1 MMPFKMRRQL
11 LTQKTMKLL
20 EVHEDPRS
28 GCQLFKIHELDP
40 FCKIDRVVYR
50 EKSQSGWFKE
60 ISPEDYF
67 QKVRKADVGSSDC
80 LIKR

>member
-1 MMPFKMRRQL
+1 MIPFKTRRQL
-11 LTQKTMKLL
+11 LAPKTMKLL

-40 FCKIDRVVYR
+40 LYKIDRVVYR

-60 ISPEDYF
+60 ITPEDYL
-67 QKVRKADVGSSDC
+67 QKVKKTEIELSDL